1 MNAIILKDTNM
12 EIEMNEMNNFNEED
26 INSMKRG
33 GTMWWKNN
41 KHNIAN
47 TFKAMAVITMT
58 ALSMT
63 IFAVN
68 TINAMNAAGS
78 ISDNME
84 SALTSVQEHTYG
96 QNNG

>member
-12 EIEMNEMNNFNEED
+12 EIEMNEMNFFDEEE
-26 INSMKRG
+26 MKSIKGG

-41 KHNIAN
+41 KNNVASAV
-47 TFKAMAVITMT
+47 KAMAVITMT

-63 IFAVN
+63 VFAVN
-68 TINAMNAAGS
+68 TISAMNAAGS

-84 SALTSVQEHTYG
+84 SALISVQENTYG
-96 QNNG
+96 HNNG